1 VRFASLGVPE
11 RGRREFLAAAA
22 AGFSAFSLLGLF
34 SALAPTFLESVLH
47 EQNHAAQGGVVFLL
61 FAVGTLTQLAA
72 SRLPVRPVVITG
84 LGLLLAAL
92 VLIVTALAQAAMALF
107 LAGTIVAGAAVGA
120 VFLGSLATAHRLA
133 PPARRAHAISAYFVA
148 CYCGLTI
155 PVVGV
160 GIAAGFIGYFPAVLA
175 LSILLAALCVLALPG
190 IARALTSGTAA
201 VSR

>member
-1 VRFASLGVPE
+1 MKTKEEPEPYMSPTVTDSGRERSMTIASPQ
-11 RGRREFLAAAA
+11 
-22 AGFSAFSLLGLF
+22 
-34 SALAPTFLESVLH
+34 APTRMPGPARTSGPGH
-47 EQNHAAQGGVVFLL
+47 GPAA
-61 FAVGTLTQLAA
+61 
-72 SRLPVRPVVITG
+72 
-84 LGLLLAAL
+84 
-92 VLIVTALAQAAMALF
+92 
-107 LAGTIVAGAAVGA
+107 GA

-175 LSILLAALCVLALPG
+175 LSILLAALCVLALSG
-190 IARALTSGTAA
+190 IARALTSDTAA